1 MDINKLIMVGIG
13 GFAGSVSRYMVSL
26 WSAELIRTQ
35 FIPYGTLIVNVAGC
49 LMIGFLGGL
58 LETRAI
64 FTPEVRALVL
74 IGFLG
79 GFTTYSTFGYE
90 LLTIFRQGE
99 MAAVFTHLVLHLV
112 LGLGAV
118 FFGFSLSKMV

>member
-1 MDINKLIMVGIG
+1 MDIMKIIMVGIG
-13 GFAGSVSRYMVSL
+13 GFAGSVSRYLVSL
-26 WSAELIRTQ
+26 LSAELIKTQ
-35 FIPYGTLIVNVAGC
+35 LIPYDTLIVNVTGC

-58 LETRAI
+58 LETRTI
-64 FTPEVRALVL
+64 FNPEVRALV
-74 IGFLG
+74 IVGFLG

-90 LLTIFRQGE
+90 ILTIFRQGE

-118 FFGFSLSKMV
+118 FFGLSLSRMV